1 MAEGDKDQEKTE
13 QATPKR
19 KEDAR
24 KRGQV
29 AQSREVASVAILSAC
44 LVYFY
49 FNTPGV
55 IEKIKQLMV
64 STFREAGQIV
74 ITQDNIQSIF
84 TGFIFKGFLL
94 LFPLLLTVVIAG
106 LLANIIQVGLVFSAE
121 SLEPKLSKIDP
132 LKGLQRLLSLKSV
145 VELFKNILKV
155 FIVGYIAYVTV
166 RGEAKGIFPLMDQS
180 VGEILLYIGKI
191 SFKIIFTTCWVLII
205 LAVMDYAY
213 QRWEY
218 EKSLKMSKQEI
229 KDEHK
234 HSEGDPIVKARIKRL
249 QREMARKR
257 MMASVPKADVVIT
270 NPTHIAV
277 ALQYDQS
284 SMIAPVVVAKGA
296 GFIAEKIKEIANEN
310 NVPVVEDKP
319 MARVLY
325 KMVDINK
332 VIPENLYRAVAEIL
346 AYVYGLKKDRG
357 N

>member
-24 KRGQV
+24 ERGQV
-29 AQSREVASVAILSAC
+29 AHSREVASVAILSAC
-44 LVYFY
+44 LIYFY
-49 FNTPGV
+49 FNTTGML
-55 IEKIKQLMV
+55 EKIKELMV
-64 STFREAGQIV
+64 STFRDAGQII
-74 ITQDNIQSIF
+74 ITRDNIQSLIA
-84 TGFIFKGFLL
+84 GFVFKGFLL
-94 LFPLLLTVVIAG
+94 LFPLLLTVVITG
-106 LLANIIQVGLVFSAE
+106 LLANIIQVGLVFSVE

-132 LKGLQRLLSLKSV
+132 LKGFQRLFSLKSV
-145 VELFKNILKV
+145 VELFKNILKIC
-155 FIVGYIAYVTV
+155 IVGYVAYVTV
-166 RGEAKGIFPLMDQS
+166 HGELKGILPLMDQS
-180 VGEILLYIGKI
+180 AGEILAYLGRI

-205 LAVMDYAY
+205 MAVMDYVY

-218 EKSLKMSKQEI
+218 ERSLKMSRQEI
-229 KDEHK
+229 KDEYK

-270 NPTHIAV
+270 NPTHVAV
-277 ALQYDQS
+277 ALRYDQS

-296 GFIAEKIKEIANEN
+296 GFVAEKIKEIAKAS
-310 NVPVVEDKP
+310 NVPVVENKP

-325 KMVDINK
+325 KMVDVNK

-346 AYVYGLKKDRG
+346 AYVYGLKKDSG